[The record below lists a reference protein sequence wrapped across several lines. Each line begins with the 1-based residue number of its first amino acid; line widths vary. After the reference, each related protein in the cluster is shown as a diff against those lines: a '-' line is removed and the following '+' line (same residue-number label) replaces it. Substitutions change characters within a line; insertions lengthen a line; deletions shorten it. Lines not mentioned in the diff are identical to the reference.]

1 MTTEPRWYESFRA
14 ALLETDWTRIYEL
27 IVVAESEIHKRQ
39 HLLAEDQG
47 ETSTERYALAN
58 ATNSL
63 RGLQRDLALWQESA
77 ARVAVVTRFNEGASD
92 AVGPRNPPI
101 FSDRKTRV
109 SRSYPRTTRVSAG
122 AGKPCVYV
130 FSQSQ
135 PNDEPKKAS
144 K

>member
-27 IVVAESEIHKRQ
+27 IVAAELEIHKRQ

-63 RGLQRDLALWQESA
+63 RGLQRDLAFWQESA
-77 ARVAVVTRFNEGASD
+77 ARVAVVTRFYEGASHRGR
-92 AVGPRNPPI
+92 ATE
-101 FSDRKTRV
+101 S
-109 SRSYPRTTRVSAG
+109 
-122 AGKPCVYV
+122 
-130 FSQSQ
+130 
-135 PNDEPKKAS
+135 PNL
-144 K
+144 